1 MATGLLVV
9 AAGFQA
15 SLALGAPVGAAAYG
29 GGNPGVLP
37 TSLRASSAAAVVVY
51 SGLAYVVWS
60 GRLAPPAQRRGYAV
74 LSGVF
79 AVGTVMNAIS
89 PSMVEKVIWTPVVAV
104 LAYSLWRARPAPCC
118 GCGCRGGC
126 CVIAWMVVPV
136 RLVRR
141 HSAPLA

>member
-1 MATGLLVV
+1 MNRHQAQNLATGLLLV

-15 SLALGAPVGAAAYG
+15 SLALGAPWGAAAYG

-37 TSLRASSAAAVVVY
+37 TSMRASSAAAVVVY

-60 GRLAPPAQRRGYAV
+60 GRLAPPAQRRGYAA

-89 PSMVEKVIWTPVVAV
+89 PSMVEKAIWTPVVAV
-104 LAYSLWRARPAPCC
+104 LAYSLWRARPA
-118 GCGCRGGC
+118 RSL
-126 CVIAWMVVPV
+126 AEAVV
-136 RLVRR
+136 
-141 HSAPLA
+141 AGAA

>member
-1 MATGLLVV
+1 MATGLLLV
-9 AAGFQA
+9 AASFQA
-15 SLALGAPVGAAAYG
+15 SLALGAPWGAAAYG

-37 TSLRASSAAAVVVY
+37 TSMRASSAAAVVVY

-60 GRLAPPAQRRGYAV
+60 GRLAPTAQRRSYAV

-104 LAYSLWRARPAPCC
+104 LAYSLWRARPP
-118 GCGCRGGC
+118 R
-126 CVIAWMVVPV
+126 PV
-136 RLVRR
+136 AV
-141 HSAPLA
+141 AVAAGAA

>member
-1 MATGLLVV
+1 MHISSRYEPTSGTECGDRAP
-9 AAGFQA
+9 ASSPQA
-15 SLALGAPVGAAAYG
+15 SRHPWRLGAPWGAAAYG

-104 LAYSLWRARPAPCC
+104 LAYSLWRARPARP
-118 GCGCRGGC
+118 
-126 CVIAWMVVPV
+126 VAAAVV
-136 RLVRR
+136 
-141 HSAPLA
+141 AGAA